1 MSKTETTPELDLPG
15 IPFGILTLEQFIASS
30 EGQEVI
36 QTMKTMS
43 SDPYFLM
50 VPFLTS
56 YQYYD
61 MLAQLNDMAIPMMED
76 LKKDKA
82 LLDVATRFVV
92 EHLAKIVFD
101 IGETKMKEVI
111 RLLSPE
117 PRQ

>member
-61 MLAQLNDMAIPMMED
+61 MLAQLNDRAIPMKEEREND
-76 LKKDKA
+76 EV
-82 LLDVATRFVV
+82 LLNVATRYVV
-92 EHLAKIVFD
+92 EHLPKIVID
-101 IGETKMKEVI
+101 IGQEKMKSLI
-111 RLLSPE
+111 KMLSPE